1 MKKAI
6 IVMFLICITFTSCQK
21 KEENKNESKSG
32 KETKSSDHAIDATK
46 TIAKNA
52 FIYGYPMVEMYGI
65 IYAFNIDTKSAQ
77 YKGPFNNIVNVPKVF
92 TYEDKSIIT
101 PNSDTP
107 YSFLTMDLRAEP
119 VIITVPKIEAG
130 RYYSIMLLDLYTYI
144 YEVVGSRA
152 TGNDAGKFMVV
163 GPGWKGETPAG
174 IKKVLKCDTEF
185 SFACFRTQLFNPN
198 DLKNVIK
205 IQDQYN
211 AETLSS
217 YLKTEPPPTSPQID
231 FPQFTPSLAKGQE
244 FYNYLN
250 FLLQFCPVVPGE
262 TQLRTNFEKIGIIPG
277 KKFYPTDKDSEDIKT
292 GTNEG
297 ITSMSASI
305 EKALKNKESSGNF
318 FGSREHLKDNYIN
331 RAIGAKLGIGGL
343 IKEEAEYFPY
353 RTGTDGK
360 SINTSVNKYEITFK
374 AGQVPPVNAFWS
386 FTIYDGKTQLLI
398 ENPIDR
404 YIINSSMLPELKLSS
419 DSSLT
424 IYIQKD
430 SPGKEKESNWLPAPN
445 GDAYIVLRTYW
456 PKEAILNVT
465 WKAPELVKVN

>member
-21 KEENKNESKSG
+21 KEEIKNESKSG
-32 KETKSSDHAIDATK
+32 KETKSGENAVDATK

-217 YLKTEPPPTSPQID
+217 YLKTSPPPTSPQID
-231 FPQFTPSLAKGQE
+231 FPQ
-244 FYNYLN
+244 
-250 FLLQFCPVVPGE
+250 
-262 TQLRTNFEKIGIIPG
+262 
-277 KKFYPTDKDSEDIKT
+277 
-292 GTNEG
+292 
-297 ITSMSASI
+297 
-305 EKALKNKESSGNF
+305 
-318 FGSREHLKDNYIN
+318 
-331 RAIGAKLGIGGL
+331 
-343 IKEEAEYFPY
+343 
-353 RTGTDGK
+353 
-360 SINTSVNKYEITFK
+360 
-374 AGQVPPVNAFWS
+374 
-386 FTIYDGKTQLLI
+386 
-398 ENPIDR
+398 
-404 YIINSSMLPELKLSS
+404 
-419 DSSLT
+419 
-424 IYIQKD
+424 
-430 SPGKEKESNWLPAPN
+430 
-445 GDAYIVLRTYW
+445 
-456 PKEAILNVT
+456 
-465 WKAPELVKVN
+465 